1 MEKNPAVVGALQT
14 SDDTLSCATEDR
26 SQVLLDTLQ
35 WKTDS
40 LSESEHMKL
49 KELLSEYQD
58 VFALDNSELSS
69 TDLVQHH
76 IETGDVKPICQHPR
90 RIPFALREKVD
101 EMVQDMLEQGV
112 IQHS

>member
-14 SDDTLSCATEDR
+14 SDDTLPCATEDR

-76 IETGDVKPICQHPR
+76 IETGDVKPIRTPT
-90 RIPFALREKVD
+90 
-101 EMVQDMLEQGV
+101 
-112 IQHS
+112 S